1 MTTARLRRRVVR
13 RSTITKSCSAV
24 GLGINGKSQASRLPK
39 QRPTLLNL
47 ANLIWTSRQ
56 VDRLSKRISYACSH
70 NRKQPHVVATGS
82 HKQHTGLAI
91 TMGQPSKFK
100 RELEAERRAYAATS
114 EELDEA
120 LQVAQYLALKVESLR
135 SVIAT
140 LAMGTELK
148 IGLHGYSED
157 LEEMERM

>member
-1 MTTARLRRRVVR
+1 
-13 RSTITKSCSAV
+13 
-24 GLGINGKSQASRLPK
+24 
-39 QRPTLLNL
+39 
-47 ANLIWTSRQ
+47 
-56 VDRLSKRISYACSH
+56 
-70 NRKQPHVVATGS
+70 
-82 HKQHTGLAI
+82 
-91 TMGQPSKFK
+91 MGQPSKFK

-114 EELDEA
+114 EELDEV